1 MAGPDY
7 SMIDSM
13 GAESPSDDEATETTK
28 LSATEKMLADKF
40 GFSEEQAEGLKE
52 FIQECMSSGY
62 DTTGAPG
69 DMGAGEG

>member
-1 MAGPDY
+1 MAAPDY

-13 GAESPSDDEATETTK
+13 GAEADSPEEEATEKVK

-52 FIQECMSSGY
+52 FIQECLSSQY
-62 DTTGAPG
+62 SDTSGTDAGA
-69 DMGAGEG
+69 